1 MLFVSPVLMKE
12 TPPCDADLLW
22 PPLAILSEGDHL
34 EDPSPLP
41 LLHWDPPTAASGPL
55 GSVEVTGSGL
65 VVTPS
70 TSCLRSATSSL
81 DLVLSSELSISV
93 LSSRTVEGG
102 REVKEGTPLPG
113 YRGGSP

>member
-22 PPLAILSEGDHL
+22 PPLAILSDGDHL
-34 EDPSPLP
+34 EEPSPLP
-41 LLHWDPPTAASGPL
+41 LPHWDPPTAASGPL

-102 REVKEGTPLPG
+102 REVKEGTPRPG
-113 YRGGSP
+113 